1 MRGLVFR
8 AEELKMNEVYV
19 HRDDVHDN
27 FLVEYVDDK
36 VLTRK
41 EYHTLGETLRKLYAL
56 KHVGYEIN
64 MNQLKA
70 LELNYFKTA

>member
-1 MRGLVFR
+1 
-8 AEELKMNEVYV
+8 MNTEVYV

-27 FLVEYVDDK
+27 FLVEYVDDDK
-36 VLTRK
+36 ILTRK
-41 EYHTLGETLRKLYAL
+41 EYHTLGETIRKLYVL
-56 KHVGYEIN
+56 KMEGYEIN